1 MTAGSAAPTR
11 RAGTG
16 SRRAVPLVA
25 AGAVAGLAWAAGLR
39 GFMAQITGPE
49 STVGW
54 LGTFE
59 GILLPGAVT
68 GALLGWAQHLR
79 RSGDDRFRWRL
90 AAAPL
95 AFVVANPFV
104 LVTVVTDGGIGGG
117 ALAVVLFGMAGGYA
131 LAGRGPR
138 WAVVAA
144 GALAAAGILVW
155 PAAAAS
161 IGGHLAITDPR
172 GAWVAVLWS
181 SSLAVLSIACAAP
194 HRAAV
199 PVRS

>member
-1 MTAGSAAPTR
+1 
-11 RAGTG
+11 
-16 SRRAVPLVA
+16 
-25 AGAVAGLAWAAGLR
+25 VAGLAWAAGLR
-39 GFMAQITGPE
+39 GFMVEVAGPA

-68 GALLGWAQHLR
+68 GALLGWAHHLR

-117 ALAVVLFGMAGGYA
+117 ALAVVLFGVAGGYA

-144 GALAAAGILVW
+144 GAVAAAGILLW
-155 PAAAAS
+155 PASAAS
-161 IGGHLAITDPR
+161 IGGHLAVTDPR
-172 GAWVAVLWS
+172 GAWVAVLWC
-181 SSLAVLSIACAAP
+181 SSLAVLSLACAAP
-194 HRAAV
+194 HRAAA